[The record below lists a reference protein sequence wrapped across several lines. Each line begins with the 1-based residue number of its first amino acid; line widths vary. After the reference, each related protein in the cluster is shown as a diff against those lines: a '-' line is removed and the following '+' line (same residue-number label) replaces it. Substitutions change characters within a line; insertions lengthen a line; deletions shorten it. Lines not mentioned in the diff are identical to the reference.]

1 MGRILRSRPVATAE
15 THRTTLFEI
24 FFDLVFV
31 FGLIRV
37 TTFMSERPSPVAL
50 TQGFLVLL
58 LLWISWVVYS
68 WLGNHVRID
77 VGLIRAGVTVAMAA
91 VFLVA
96 LVIPDAWA
104 TGPGTTR
111 QRLILVLAY
120 VTLRIIA
127 LALFHWAAAGN
138 PQLGRTIRLYALST
152 ALSWIPFVL
161 GAVVGG
167 TAQLLLWAAA
177 LTIDMGGGVV
187 SSVLSG
193 WPVRSP
199 SHFAERHSLVVII
212 ALGESLISV
221 GAGVGV
227 QRIRGP
233 ILLAAVLTLAVTVCL
248 YWLYSST
255 AVAAGQA
262 LMMESG
268 LRRAHV
274 GANAYTLAHFPLLA
288 GTIYVALGVEQVLAR
303 LAHEEVHGIS
313 DWMPVVGLF
322 GGTALFL
329 AGRAAFLSLSV
340 RCVRPGQLVAPVVA
354 LLLLP
359 IGRYLPDLAALGLL
373 TAFLAVV
380 LSHEAWTRRS
390 ATNDRPQTSPE

>member
-1 MGRILRSRPVATAE
+1 MGRIFRSRPVATEE
-15 THRTTLFEI
+15 THRVTLFEI

-77 VGLIRAGVTVAMAA
+77 VGPVRAGVTVAMAA

-96 LVIPDAWA
+96 LVIPDAWE

-120 VTLRIIA
+120 VVLRVID
-127 LALFHWAAAGN
+127 LVLFHWVATGDR
-138 PQLGRTIRLYALST
+138 QVRRTIRLYALST
-152 ALSWIPFVL
+152 ALAWIPLVL
-161 GAVVGG
+161 GAVFGG
-167 TAQLLLWAAA
+167 TAQILLWAAA
-177 LTIDMGGGVV
+177 LTIDLGGGVV
-187 SSVLSG
+187 ASVLSG

-199 SHFAERHSLVVII
+199 GHFAERHSLVVII

-221 GAGVGV
+221 AAGVGV

-233 ILLAAVLTLAVTVCL
+233 ILLAATLTLAVTVCL

-255 AVAAGQA
+255 ATAAAQA
-262 LMMESG
+262 LTMESG
-268 LRRAHV
+268 LRRAHL

-288 GTIYVALGVEQVLAR
+288 GTIYVALGVEQVLAG
-303 LAHEEVHGIS
+303 LAHEEPHGIS
-313 DWMPVVGLF
+313 DWMPAIALF

-329 AGRAAFLSLSV
+329 AGRATFLSLSV
-340 RCVRPGQLVAPVVA
+340 RCVRPEQFLAPGVA
-354 LLLLP
+354 LLLIP
-359 IGRYLPDLAALGLL
+359 VGRYLPGLAALGLI
-373 TAFLAVV
+373 TGFLVAL
-380 LSHEAWTRRS
+380 LSYEAWTRRS
-390 ATNDRPQTSPE
+390 TTSNGPETSPK

>member
-1 MGRILRSRPVATAE
+1 MGRIFRSRPVATAE

-37 TTFMSERPSPVAL
+37 TAFMSERPSPVAL

-58 LLWISWVVYS
+58 LLWISWLVYS

-77 VGLIRAGVTVAMAA
+77 VGPIRAGVTVAMAA

-96 LVIPDAWA
+96 LVIPDAWK

-120 VTLRIIA
+120 VALRVID
-127 LALFHWAAAGN
+127 LVLFRWVAADN
-138 PQLGRTIRLYALST
+138 RQLRRTIRLYALST
-152 ALSWIPFVL
+152 ALAWIPLIL
-161 GAVVGG
+161 GALFGG
-167 TAQLLLWAAA
+167 TAQILLWAAA
-177 LTIDMGGGVV
+177 LTIDLGGGVV
-187 SSVLSG
+187 ASVLSG

-227 QRIRGP
+227 ERIRGP
-233 ILLAAVLTLAVTVCL
+233 ILLAALLTLAVTVCL
-248 YWLYSST
+248 YWLYSASAAT
-255 AVAAGQA
+255 AGKA
-262 LMMESG
+262 LMTESG

-274 GANAYTLAHFPLLA
+274 GANAYSVAHFPVVA
-288 GTIYVALGVEQVLAR
+288 GTIYVALGVEQVLAG
-303 LAHEEVHGIS
+303 LAHEETHES
-313 DWMPVVGLF
+313 SKWMPTVALF

-329 AGRAAFLSLSV
+329 AGRATFLSLSV
-340 RCVRPGQLVAPVVA
+340 RCVRPGQFVAPVAA
-354 LLLLP
+354 LLVLP
-359 IGRYLPDLAALGLL
+359 VGRYLPGLAALGLL
-373 TAFLAVV
+373 TAFLVAL
-380 LSHEAWTRRS
+380 LSYEAWTRRGAGVPTDPAGS
-390 ATNDRPQTSPE
+390 

>member
-1 MGRILRSRPVATAE
+1 MGRIFPARPVATAE

-77 VGLIRAGVTVAMAA
+77 VGLIRAGVTVSMAA
-91 VFLVA
+91 VFVVA
-96 LVIPDAWA
+96 LVLPDAWA

-120 VTLRIIA
+120 VTLRVIA

-138 PQLGRTIRLYALST
+138 PQVSRTIRLYALST

-161 GAVVGG
+161 GALLGG

-199 SHFAERHSLVVII
+199 GHFAERHSLVVII

-255 AVAAGQA
+255 AMAAGEA

-288 GTIYVALGVEQVLAR
+288 GTIYVALGVEQIFAG
-303 LAHEEVHGIS
+303 LAHEESQGTS
-313 DWMPVVGLF
+313 DWMPAIALF

-329 AGRAAFLSLSV
+329 AGRATFLGLSV
-340 RCVRPGQLVAPVVA
+340 RCVRPGQFVAPVVA
-354 LLLLP
+354 LPLLP
-359 IGRYLPDLAALGLL
+359 VGRYLPGLAALGLL
-373 TAFLAVV
+373 TAFLVAL
-380 LSHEAWTRRS
+380 LSYEAWTRRS
-390 ATNDRPQTSPE
+390 TRVQ

>member
-1 MGRILRSRPVATAE
+1 MGRIFRSRPVATTE

-77 VGLIRAGVTVAMAA
+77 VGLVRACVTVSMAA

-120 VTLRIIA
+120 VTLRVIA
-127 LALFHWAAAGN
+127 IAVFYWASAGN
-138 PQLGRTIRLYALST
+138 RQLRRTIRLYALST
-152 ALSWIPFVL
+152 VLSWVPLAL
-161 GAVVGG
+161 GAVFGG
-167 TAQLLLWAAA
+167 TAQLLLWAVA

-187 SSVLSG
+187 SSVWSG

-233 ILLAAVLTLAVTVCL
+233 ILLAAILTLAVTVCL
-248 YWLYSST
+248 YWLYSSS
-255 AVAAGQA
+255 AMAAGEA
-262 LMMESG
+262 LRMESG
-268 LRRAHV
+268 LRRAHL

-288 GTIYVALGVEQVLAR
+288 GTIYVALGVEQVLAG
-303 LAHEEVHGIS
+303 LADEKSYGTS
-313 DWMPVVGLF
+313 AWMPAIALF

-329 AGRAAFLSLSV
+329 AGRATFLSLSV
-340 RCVRPGQLVAPVVA
+340 RCIRPGQFVAPTAA
-354 LLLLP
+354 LLVIPVGRQLP
-359 IGRYLPDLAALGLL
+359 GLAALALL
-373 TAFLAVV
+373 TTCLAAL
-380 LSHEAWTRRS
+380 LSYETWTRRS
-390 ATNDRPQTSPE
+390 ATIGGAE

>member
-1 MGRILRSRPVATAE
+1 MGRIFRSRPVATAE

-120 VTLRIIA
+120 VTLRVIA

-138 PQLGRTIRLYALST
+138 RQLSRTIRLYALST
-152 ALSWIPFVL
+152 VLSWIPFVL
-161 GAVVGG
+161 GAVLGG

-177 LTIDMGGGVV
+177 LTIDMGGGVA

-221 GAGVGV
+221 GAGVGI

-248 YWLYSST
+248 YWLYAST
-255 AVAAGQA
+255 AMAAGQA

-288 GTIYVALGVEQVLAR
+288 GTIYVALGVEQIFAG
-303 LAHEEVHGIS
+303 LAHEESPGIS
-313 DWMPVVGLF
+313 DWMPAIALF

-329 AGRAAFLSLSV
+329 AGRATFLSLSV
-340 RCVRPGQLVAPVVA
+340 RCVRPGQFVAPVVA
-354 LLLLP
+354 LPLLP
-359 IGRYLPDLAALGLL
+359 IGRYLAALGLL
-373 TAFLAVV
+373 TAFLVV
-380 LSHEAWTRRS
+380 LLSYEAWTRRS
-390 ATNDRPQTSPE
+390 TRVQ